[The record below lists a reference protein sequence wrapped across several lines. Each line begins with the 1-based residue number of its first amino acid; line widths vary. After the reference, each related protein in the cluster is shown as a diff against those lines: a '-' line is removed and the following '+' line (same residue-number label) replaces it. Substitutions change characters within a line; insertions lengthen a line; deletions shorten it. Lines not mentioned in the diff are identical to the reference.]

1 MNQLAKPGGQG
12 GSRDLKPID
21 EFRGGLNRM
30 DEQLGMA
37 LPRHVDVDRFKRI
50 AVTAV
55 QQNPDLLK
63 ANRSSLFGA
72 CVTAAQLGL
81 VTDGVL
87 GQAYLVPYKGKVQL
101 IPGYKGL
108 LTLVRQSGEISS
120 IDVDTIHKNDK
131 VDYVMGDDS
140 RLTIRPNWTDR
151 GAIIGAY
158 AIARFKDGGIQRA
171 LMTKEEIEAIRKASP
186 SANSPAWKNHYGEM
200 AKKTVFRRLCKMLP
214 LSTEAQ
220 AAAAI
225 ADVADAGRV
234 ASLDHG
240 IVVIDEPAP
249 AIDESQD
256 QEKPKRRRKSK
267 PAAEE
272 NPPHDAE
279 TGEIIEGEV
288 EVVDDQ
294 STVGED
300 PSSGDDHSTAGED
313 PSSDDGD
320 FF

>member
-1 MNQLAKPGGQG
+1 MNQLAKPSGRSSG
-12 GSRDLKPID
+12 RALKPIE

-30 DEQLGMA
+30 DEQLVMA

-63 ANRSSLFGA
+63 ADRSSLFGA

-108 LTLVRQSGEISS
+108 LALVRQSGEISS
-120 IDVDTIHKNDK
+120 IDVDTIHENDR
-131 VDYVMGDDS
+131 VEYVMGDDS

-186 SANSPAWKNHYGEM
+186 SANSPAWKNHFGEM

-225 ADVADAGRV
+225 ADQADAGKV
-234 ASLDHG
+234 AALDHG
-240 IVVIDEPAP
+240 VVVIDESEPAT
-249 AIDESQD
+249 DESQD
-256 QEKPKRRRKSK
+256 EEKPKRPRKSK
-267 PAAEE
+267 AAAEE
-272 NPPHDAE
+272 APPHDTE
-279 TGEIIEGEV
+279 TGEVIEGEA
-288 EVVDDQ
+288 EVVDAERDDTPTGQ
-294 STVGED
+294 S
-300 PSSGDDHSTAGED
+300 AGETEA
-313 PSSDDGD
+313 DDAAGD

>member
-1 MNQLAKPGGQG
+1 MNQLAKPAG
-12 GSRDLKPID
+12 RDPGRALKPIE
-21 EFRGGLNRM
+21 EFRGGLERM
-30 DEQLGMA
+30 DEQLVMA

-63 ANRSSLFGA
+63 ADRSSLFGA

-120 IDVDTIHKNDK
+120 IDVDTIHEHDR
-131 VDYVMGDDS
+131 VEYVMGDDS
-140 RLTIRPNWTDR
+140 RLTIHPDWTDR

-171 LMTKEEIEAIRKASP
+171 LMTRHEIDDIRKASP
-186 SANSPAWKNHYGEM
+186 SGNSPAWKNHFGEM

-220 AAAAI
+220 AATAL
-225 ADVADAGRV
+225 ADQADAGRV
-234 ASLDHG
+234 ATVDSAM
-240 IVVIDEPAP
+240 IVVNESEPAAP
-249 AIDESQD
+249 E
-256 QEKPKRRRKSK
+256 EKPKARRGAAK
-267 PAAEE
+267 PDREPVVGE
-272 NPPHDAE
+272 D
-279 TGEIIEGEV
+279 TGDGPVIEGEARAI
-288 EVVDDQ
+288 EGTADDAPFDAD
-294 STVGED
+294 TA
-300 PSSGDDHSTAGED
+300 DDAAA
-313 PSSDDGD
+313 PVGD